1 MPTKTPA
8 QKKVEEKASTPK
20 QKKET
25 RTPSTVVKEK
35 RTTTASKRVA
45 VKKTSTKDTACV
57 CRAACKPEE
66 AFWIHHGPVV
76 SSVAE
81 LMEALGEMTDEQYSY
96 HTRRNG
102 NDFAVWLRDCF
113 GKDAL
118 ASRVE
123 GATSRAKTMQA
134 LRSPCCK

>member
-1 MPTKTPA
+1 MSTKTVV
-8 QKKVEEKASTPK
+8 QKKVEEKMPTAR
-20 QKKET
+20 QKKEV

-45 VKKTSTKDTACV
+45 VKKVSAKDTSCV
-57 CRAACKPEE
+57 CRVACKPEE

-76 SSVAE
+76 ASVAE

-123 GATSRAKTMQA
+123 GATSRAKAVQA